1 MVSTFIKIAV
11 WLVLF
16 MGLMT
21 LAADMVSVAS
31 TVENM
36 AGFFIAIAIVIITVK
51 TKCLTTINFKRKG
64 VN

>member
-1 MVSTFIKIAV
+1 MVSTFIKTAV

-21 LAADMVSVAS
+21 LAADMMSVAS
-31 TVENM
+31 TVENV

-51 TKCLTTINFKRKG
+51 TKCLTTINFKRKHE
-64 VN
+64 

>member
-21 LAADMVSVAS
+21 LAADMMSVAS
-31 TVENM
+31 TVENV
-36 AGFFIAIAIVIITVK
+36 AGFFIAVAIVIVTVK
-51 TKCLTTINFKRKG
+51 TKCLTTINFKRKHE
-64 VN
+64 

>member
-21 LAADMVSVAS
+21 LAADMMSVAS
-31 TVENM
+31 TVENV

-51 TKCLTTINFKRKG
+51 TKCLTTINFKRKHE
-64 VN
+64 